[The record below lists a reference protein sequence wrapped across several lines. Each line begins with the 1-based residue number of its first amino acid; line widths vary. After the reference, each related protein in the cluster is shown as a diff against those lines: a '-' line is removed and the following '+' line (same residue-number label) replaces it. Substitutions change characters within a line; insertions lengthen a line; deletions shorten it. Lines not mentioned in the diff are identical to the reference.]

1 MTLLALVALLP
12 MRHRRTPSLLRLLA
26 LLVEARLC
34 GNDVSLDGVLFLS
47 RLLRVTRLSRH
58 HSIFF
63 SWSIQSG
70 TSHPLIFIT
79 FAIERSIG
87 YLSLYLSTPHL
98 VVFREQR
105 NRHSLSTRA
114 SRSSHAVDVLNAAL
128 HLTPLAHPHL
138 REVVVHHRVQP
149 QEIQSTSQQIRCDEH
164 PRLADSELVDGR
176 NTRRMG
182 QVRVDHVDTHI
193 YASAHRLRD
202 PLSYAS
208 SVYS

>member
-1 MTLLALVALLP
+1 MT
-12 MRHRRTPSLLRLLA
+12 SLLMA
-26 LLVEARLC
+26 C
-34 GNDVSLDGVLFLS
+34 FSILFLS

-182 QVRVDHVDTHI
+182 QVRVDHIDAHI
-193 YASAHRLRD
+193 YASAHRRHD